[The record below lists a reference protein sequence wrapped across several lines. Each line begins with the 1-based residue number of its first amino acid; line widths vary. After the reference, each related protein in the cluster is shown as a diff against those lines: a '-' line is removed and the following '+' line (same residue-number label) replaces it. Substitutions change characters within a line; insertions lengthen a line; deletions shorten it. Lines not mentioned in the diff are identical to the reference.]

1 MDYFKTINYFF
12 TITYIPTEGCLENLR
27 TFRTPLVVL
36 LRDGLARKA
45 PEIRSENQKMSK
57 SRARV
62 IFFFY
67 LSYLNWGNVYLPLL
81 TFGNIFCRR
90 PLLR

>member
-1 MDYFKTINYFF
+1 MGFPK
-12 TITYIPTEGCLENLR
+12 
-27 TFRTPLVVL
+27 
-36 LRDGLARKA
+36 KA